1 MLSIVHASKKFHPY
15 IFGKEVTV
23 QWPQAPRTDS
33 EEPPLAAQMRVQR
46 TTLNLQWYELIVQ
59 YHKGKE
65 MYLPD
70 TLSRAYRPDSS
81 NPEIS
86 DLKQVSTLDFLS
98 ITKDKYTELQ
108 EHSQRELNQLQTKNL
123 NGWRNIRQEVYQY
136 ARIGT
141 LGVS

>member
-1 MLSIVHASKKFHPY
+1 MLSTVHASKKFHPY
-15 IFGKEVTV
+15 IFCKEVTV
-23 QWPQAPRTDS
+23 QWPQTPGTNS
-33 EEPPLAAQMRVQR
+33 EEPPLAAQMRLQR

-86 DLKQVSTLDFLS
+86 DLKHVSTLDL
-98 ITKDKYTELQ
+98 YTELQ
-108 EHSQRELNQLQTKNL
+108 EHSQL
-123 NGWRNIRQEVYQY
+123 
-136 ARIGT
+136 AS
-141 LGVS
+141 VS